1 MSTNYFMNLRNQN
14 NSTKFASNFVEL
26 WKVKPHSVEQLFI
39 QIIKKY
45 RNCSS
50 QFLLVLK
57 VINEDLDKIKIDKT
71 HIGLYELIVTMFVNE
86 IMTDWTK
93 WSKCDQQYYTID
105 DVEFFGD
112 WSVSSNENNEYAGP
126 INEDQRNFT
135 NVFLQVLNMKL
146 EENSIIKEIVSQRCY
161 DSQGGILY
169 NMLKDIKINKE
180 LYPNYD
186 NHSCITYDPNIIHNP
201 SMLYWFYK
209 MFVHAQQQLFKK
221 ESKIKS
227 CVFLRLPPEII
238 HDISNNWIFWL

>member
-1 MSTNYFMNLRNQN
+1 MNLRNQN

-26 WKVKPHSVEQLFI
+26 WKVEPHSVEQLFI

-71 HIGLYELIVTMFVNE
+71 HTGLYELIVTMFVNE
-86 IMTDWTK
+86 FMIDWTK
-93 WSKCDQQYYTID
+93 WSKYNHQYYMID
-105 DVEFFGD
+105 GVEFFGD
-112 WSVSSNENNEYAGP
+112 WIVSSNEDQEYAGP

-146 EENSIIKEIVSQRCY
+146 ELEENSIIKEIVSQRYY

-169 NMLKDIKINKE
+169 NMLKDIEINKE

-186 NHSCITYDPNIIHNP
+186 NHSCISYDPNIIHNP
-201 SMLYWFYK
+201 LMLYWFYK

-221 ESKIKS
+221 EESKY
-227 CVFLRLPPEII
+227 CVFLSLPHQII
-238 HDISNNWIFWL
+238 HEIGNNWIFWL

>member
-1 MSTNYFMNLRNQN
+1 
-14 NSTKFASNFVEL
+14 
-26 WKVKPHSVEQLFI
+26 
-39 QIIKKY
+39 
-45 RNCSS
+45 
-50 QFLLVLK
+50 
-57 VINEDLDKIKIDKT
+57 
-71 HIGLYELIVTMFVNE
+71 MFVNE
-86 IMTDWTK
+86 FMTDWTK
-93 WSKCDQQYYTID
+93 WSKRDQQYYMID

-112 WSVSSNENNEYAGP
+112 WSVSSNEDNEYAGP

-161 DSQGGILY
+161 ESQGGILY
-169 NMLKDIKINKE
+169 NMLKDIEINKE

-186 NHSCITYDPNIIHNP
+186 NRSCISYDLNIIHNL

-227 CVFLRLPPEII
+227 CVFLRLPHQII
-238 HDISNNWIFWL
+238 HEIGNNWIFCL